1 MRVLWTPEAEQDRID
16 IWDYI
21 AVDNPI
27 AAVSM
32 DELFSTAATR
42 LVEHPR
48 LGKAGKIAGTRELV
62 VHENYR
68 LVYEIVHD
76 VIWILAL
83 VHTSRLWPPAK
94 SPQIH

>member
-21 AVDNPI
+21 AADNPT
-27 AAVSM
+27 AAVRM
-32 DELFSTAATR
+32 DELFSTATTR
-42 LVEHPR
+42 LVEHPK

-68 LVYEIVHD
+68 FVYEIVQD
-76 VIWILAL
+76 IVWILTL
-83 VHTSRLWPPAK
+83 VHTARMWPPAEK
-94 SPQIH
+94 S